1 MCQITNS
8 FCKMLS
14 LHHSVNILLHLIEV
28 PCSKI
33 DYMYCSNMQLP
44 TVQSTC
50 FHCICLHCIALICI
64 ALHWWTVESWVRHP
78 ELLAAFASRWIGHP
92 GINLPSWSS
101 MMMKPTS
108 KIHFQIWKCFLAA
121 QRRWWWWWWWHGK
134 KWGME
139 EASRSRVTLVIPVS
153 Q

>member
-14 LHHSVNILLHLIEV
+14 LHHSVNISLHLIEV

-33 DYMYCSNMQLP
+33 DYMYCSNMQLL

-50 FHCICLHCIALICI
+50 LNCICLHCTYLHCI
-64 ALHWWTVESWVRHP
+64 ALMDCW
-78 ELLAAFASRWIGHP
+78 ELSASPRTSCGLCQQMNWPSRDKPSIVI
-92 GINLPSWSS
+92 INDDDEANLKDSFPNKK
-101 MMMKPTS
+101 M
-108 KIHFQIWKCFLAA
+108 FLAA